1 MRHAAAQRSG
11 PYAGGVSAMLVRA
24 AMLRILSRGSC
35 GGGVAFPGKAL
46 SRVQREAGGPLVNN
60 ARWRAGEAPVPD
72 STARNS

>member
-1 MRHAAAQRSG
+1 MAAGRGKVDCKSS
-11 PYAGGVSAMLVRA
+11 AGRA
-24 AMLRILSRGSC
+24 GLAEVLSRGSC

-46 SRVQREAGGPLVNN
+46 SRVQRVQRAAPPLVNN